1 MAEMEGEYGPRFGN
15 DTGKETIW
23 MGKGAALVA
32 QDVWGKYAEVARR
45 GYVYSASTALTGIT
59 VAAANVSPLPANT
72 GQPIVGL
79 YVPINSVFD
88 VSIISARVWS
98 ISGTPGAGTFAWNLI
113 PNSFIT
119 AAGTRGVSHSTG
131 AAESAATVFNNA
143 ATTGSAAGVLLR
155 GIGPSSFA
163 AALAASAGPLF
174 ADELTD
180 GSIYITPGMAAG
192 IAAPAAGTTWVVGAS
207 LTWVEIPRAQ
217 S

>member
-1 MAEMEGEYGPRFGN
+1 MTEIEMEFGPRFGP
-15 DTGKETIW
+15 DTGIEIPW
-23 MGKGAALVA
+23 MGKGGSQVC
-32 QDVWGKYAEVARR
+32 QDVWGKYAEIARR
-45 GYVYSASTALTGIT
+45 GYIYSASTALTGIT

-72 GQPIVGL
+72 GQPVVGL

-119 AAGTRGVSHSTG
+119 ATGTRGVSHSTG

-155 GIGPSSFA
+155 GIGPSNFA

-180 GSIYITPGMAAG
+180 GAIYLTPGMAAG

-207 LTWVEIPRAQ
+207 LTWAEIPRA
-217 S
+217 ST